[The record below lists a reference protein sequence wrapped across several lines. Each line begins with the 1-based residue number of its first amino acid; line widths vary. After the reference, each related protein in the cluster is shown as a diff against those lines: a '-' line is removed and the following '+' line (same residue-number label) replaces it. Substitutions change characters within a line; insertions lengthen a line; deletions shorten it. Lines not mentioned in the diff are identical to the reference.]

1 MDSIETT
8 LKWEDQFLEMDQLN
22 NSSSD
27 DEIRLNEK
35 FNYSLRVNMNIKKNY
50 EKKKHRIHS
59 SKFHRH
65 DQINLETFQ
74 FFIENQLHFHFSFV

>member
-50 EKKKHRIHS
+50 EKKKTSNPLVEIPS
-59 SKFHRH
+59 
-65 DQINLETFQ
+65 T
-74 FFIENQLHFHFSFV
+74 